1 MRRRT
6 PTTIGPAPV
15 GSSDLCCTLPAPSLL
30 VAGPVT
36 GLQLA
41 VVASARCTLI
51 GETNHQRN
59 LVLYAPKQCVPH
71 PRR

>member
-36 GLQLA
+36 GYYWLLLP
-41 VVASARCTLI
+41 VH
-51 GETNHQRN
+51 G
-59 LVLYAPKQCVPH
+59 AP
-71 PRR
+71 